1 MKRLLIALLC
11 LSAFPTSYVFAQSA
25 DALTEDLVVFA
36 RKRAESS
43 FDVPASVT
51 ALDRNTLELL
61 NVNNLGDLTVGIPN
75 VSFDDIGTFKGVANF
90 QIRGLGINASIP
102 SIDPTVGVFIDGV
115 YQGSN
120 HGVLLDSFDIESIQ
134 VLKGPQGTLFGRNV
148 TAGAVLIT
156 TGSPTDEFTSKARVA
171 MDGIGSPGGGLNKY
185 IQYRVGGPIADGWKG
200 SFSAHLNR
208 DSGWF
213 KNDATDDEHGMNNQ
227 ESFRATLIHD
237 YSDRTTFTFK
247 AENTDIKGD
256 GSAGQCHANAAAQ
269 TCNGDTIQD
278 RNSHGMSN
286 DFTGF
291 YEADARSATFTVNH
305 DLDNGEITYIY
316 GTKSLETL
324 SAGDIDA
331 TAVQSFHAPG
341 FLDHDQSSHEL
352 RWTGNVLENGTL
364 TVGLFDYT
372 SDLRYHEGRTLAAA
386 GGLNQDGG
394 GLYGVDQQAIF
405 ASLDY
410 NLTDNLE
417 VTIGVRDTDED
428 KEAAIASLNK
438 GTNMTS
444 HASTAHDDWADIMT
458 RSCNVLL
465 GTCTLDFNDS
475 QSYSNTSS
483 KLGAK
488 YTIDSDQMVYFS
500 RAVSFRSGAYNLRNT
515 NSDTTA
521 FPPGPTLVEEVT
533 SYEIGYKIDFEGG
546 KATFAIF
553 DTEVENMQRE
563 LNEADAATN
572 SVNQMVTNVGD
583 AEVQGIEIDAVYSLS
598 DDLVLSVGVGYI
610 DAGFS
615 RLTRDL
621 NGDGT
626 VATGPVIDAK
636 DLALE
641 LPRAAPLTWNI
652 GLNRFGSYE
661 GWTTNSRISL
671 AHRDKTFFTDNNRGF
686 INKQNVLNAGLDF
699 TSPDGSM
706 TVGLYGNNLTDEV
719 RHGGDTQLGAG
730 SYAPLLKG
738 RVIGLEATYNF

>member
-102 SIDPTVGVFIDGV
+102 SIDPTVGVFVDGV

-134 VLKGPQGTLFGRNV
+134 VVKGPQGTLFGRNV

-156 TGSPTDEFTSKARVA
+156 TGSPTDEFSSKARIA
-171 MDGIGSPGGGLNKY
+171 IDGIGSPGGGLNKY

-213 KNDATDDEHGMNNQ
+213 KNSFTDDEHGMNNQ

-237 YSDRTTFTFK
+237 FSDSTTFTFK
-247 AENTDIKGD
+247 AESSDIKGD
-256 GSAGQCHANAAAQ
+256 GSAGQCHANASTQ
-269 TCNGDTIQD
+269 TCLGEPQD
-278 RNSHGMSN
+278 RNSFNFSN
-286 DFTGF
+286 NETGL
-291 YEADARSATFTVNH
+291 YEAKTKNQTFTVNH
-305 DLDNGEITYIY
+305 DLDNGAITYIY
-316 GTKSLETL
+316 GTKSIDQI
-324 SAGDIDA
+324 SMGDIDA
-331 TAVQSFHAPG
+331 TSRQVFHAPG
-341 FLDHDQSSHEL
+341 FLDYEQDSHEL

-364 TVGLFDYT
+364 TVGIFDY
-372 SDLRYHEGRTLAAA
+372 SSELLYHEARVLA
-386 GGLNQDGG
+386 GLNWDGG
-394 GLYGVDQQAIF
+394 GDYKVDQQAIF

-417 VTIGVRDTDED
+417 VSIGVRDTDED
-428 KEAAIASLNK
+428 KSASIASLTVDRIPFADNP
-438 GTNMTS
+438 G
-444 HASTAHDDWADIMT
+444 DDWDPAVMLNRPCNILNGGCT
-458 RSCNVLL
+458 R
-465 GTCTLDFNDS
+465 DFNDA
-475 QSYSNTSS
+475 QTYSNTSS
-483 KLGAK
+483 KVGAK
-488 YTIDSDQMVYFS
+488 YTLDSDRMAYFS
-500 RAVSFRSGAYNLRNT
+500 RAVGYRSGAYNLRNT
-515 NSDTTA
+515 NADVSTY
-521 FPPGPTLVEEVT
+521 PPGPTLVEEVT
-533 SYEIGYKIDFEGG
+533 TYEVGYKMSFEGG
-546 KATFAIF
+546 KATFAVF
-553 DTEVENMQRE
+553 DTEVENLQRE
-563 LNEADAATN
+563 LNEPDPV
-572 SVNQMVTNVGD
+572 SGGVNQYVTNVGD
-583 AEVQGIEIDAVYSLS
+583 AELQGIEIDSVISLS
-598 DDLVLSVGVGYI
+598 DDLVLSLSAGYV
-610 DAGFS
+610 DAS
-615 RLTRDL
+615 YATVTKDI
-621 NGDGT
+621 NGDG
-626 VATGPVIDAK
+626 AIDAK

-641 LPRAAPLTWNI
+641 LPRAAPLTWSI

-671 AHRDKTFFTDNNRGF
+671 AHRDKSFFTDNNRGF

-699 TSPDGSM
+699 TSPDGTMSI
-706 TVGLYGNNLTDEV
+706 GIYGNNLTNEV
-719 RHGGDTQLGAG
+719 RHGGDTQLSFG
-730 SYAPLLKG
+730 SYAPLMKG
-738 RVIGLEATYNF
+738 RVIGLEGTYNF

>member
-120 HGVLLDSFDIESIQ
+120 HGVLLDSFDIETIQ

-213 KNDATDDEHGMNNQ
+213 KNDFTDDEHGMNNQ

-247 AENTDIKGD
+247 TESSDIKGD
-256 GSAGQCHANAAAQ
+256 GSAGQSHANAAAQ
-269 TCNGDTIQD
+269 FSAGRSQD
-278 RNSHGMSN
+278 RNSFTFSN
-286 DFTGF
+286 NETGI
-291 YEADARSATFTVNH
+291 YEADTKSTTFTVNH
-305 DLDNGEITYIY
+305 DLDNGAITYIY
-316 GTKSLETL
+316 GTKSIDQI
-324 SAGDIDA
+324 SMGDIDA
-331 TAVQSFHAPG
+331 TGANIFHAPG
-341 FLDHDQSSHEL
+341 FLDHEQDSHEL

-364 TVGLFDYT
+364 TVGLFDY
-372 SDLRYHEGRTLAAA
+372 SSELKYHEARVLAALA
-386 GGLNQDGG
+386 SNMDGG
-394 GLYGVDQQAIF
+394 GDYNVDQQAVF

-417 VTIGVRDTDED
+417 VSIGVRDTDED
-428 KEAAIASLNK
+428 KEASIASLNK
-438 GTNMTS
+438 NV
-444 HASTAHDDWADIMT
+444 TAFSATAGDDWDSVLIMN
-458 RSCNVLL
+458 RPCNVLN
-465 GTCTLDFNDS
+465 GGCTRDFNDA
-475 QSYSNTSS
+475 QSYSNTST

-488 YTIDSDQMVYFS
+488 YTIDSDRMAYFS
-500 RAVSFRSGAYNLRNT
+500 RAVGFRSGAYNLRNT
-515 NSDTTA
+515 NSNVLSH
-521 FPPGPTLVEEVT
+521 PPGPTLVEEVT
-533 SYEIGYKIDFEGG
+533 TYEVGYKISFEGG

-553 DTEVENMQRE
+553 DTEIEDMQRE
-563 LNEADAATN
+563 LNEADAATGA
-572 SVNQMVTNVGD
+572 VNQYVTNVGD
-583 AEVQGIEIDAVYSLS
+583 AEVQGIEIDSVISLT
-598 DDLVLSVGVGYI
+598 DDLVLSLSAGYI
-610 DAGFS
+610 DAS
-615 RLTRDL
+615 YAAVTKDIS
-621 NGDGT
+621 GDGT
-626 VATGPVIDAK
+626 VATGPIVNAA

-641 LPRAAPLTWNI
+641 LPRAAPLTWSI

-671 AHRDKTFFTDNNRGF
+671 AHRDKSFFTDNNKGF
-686 INKQNVLNAGLDF
+686 INKQNILNAGLDF

-706 TVGLYGNNLTDEV
+706 TLGIYGNNLTGEV
-719 RHGGDTQLGAG
+719 RHGGDTQLTIG
-730 SYAPLLKG
+730 SYAPLMKG

>member
-1 MKRLLIALLC
+1 MKRLLIALMC

-75 VSFDDIGTFKGVANF
+75 VSFDDIGTFKGIANF

-102 SIDPTVGVFIDGV
+102 SIDPTVGVFVDGV

-120 HGVLLDSFDIESIQ
+120 HGLLLDSFDIESIQ

-156 TGSPTDEFTSKARVA
+156 TGSPTDEFTSKARIA

-213 KNDATDDEHGMNNQ
+213 YNDATDDEHGMNNQ

-247 AENTDIKGD
+247 AESSDVKSD
-256 GSAGQCHANAAAQ
+256 GSAGQCHGNTPSQ
-269 TCNGDTIQD
+269 TCLGNAKD
-278 RNSHGMSN
+278 RNSFAFSN
-286 DFTGF
+286 DETGI
-291 YEADARSATFTVNH
+291 YEAETKAQTFTVNH
-305 DLDNGEITYIY
+305 DLDNGAITYIY
-316 GTKSLETL
+316 GTKTIDQIGI
-324 SAGDIDA
+324 GDIDA
-331 TAVQSFHAPG
+331 NNTQIFHAPS
-341 FLDHDQSSHEL
+341 FLDYEQDSHEL

-364 TVGLFDYT
+364 TVGIFDYN
-372 SDLRYHEGRTLAAA
+372 SDLKYHEGRVF
-386 GGLNQDGG
+386 GGYNWDGG
-394 GLYGVDQQAIF
+394 GDYTVDQQAIF

-417 VTIGVRDTDED
+417 VSVGVRETDED
-428 KEAAIASLNK
+428 KSTSIASLSVDRILFADNP
-438 GTNMTS
+438 G
-444 HASTAHDDWADIMT
+444 DDWDIAVMLN
-458 RSCNVLL
+458 RACNVLN
-465 GTCTLDFNDS
+465 GGCTRDFNDNKS
-475 QSYSNTSS
+475 FSNTST
-483 KLGAK
+483 KFGAK
-488 YTIDSDQMVYFS
+488 YTFDSDRMAYFS
-500 RAVSFRSGAYNLRNT
+500 RSVGFRSGAYNLRNT
-515 NSDTTA
+515 NSDVA
-521 FPPGPTLVEEVT
+521 GYPPGPTLVEEVT
-533 SYEIGYKIDFEGG
+533 TYEVGYKMSFEGG

-553 DTEVENMQRE
+553 DTEVEDLQRE
-563 LNEADAATN
+563 LNEPAPGGG
-572 SVNQMVTNVGD
+572 VNQYVTNVGD
-583 AEVQGIEIDAVYSLS
+583 AEVQGIEIDSVISLT
-598 DDLVLSVGVGYI
+598 DDLVLSLSAGYV
-610 DAGFS
+610 DAS
-615 RLTRDL
+615 YATVTKDI
-621 NGDGT
+621 NGDGA
-626 VATGPVIDAK
+626 VDAK
-636 DLALE
+636 DLALN
-641 LPRAAPLTWNI
+641 LPRAAPLTWSV

-671 AHRDKTFFTDNNRGF
+671 AHRDKSFYTDSNTGF

-699 TSPDGSM
+699 TSPDGIMSI
-706 TVGLYGNNLTDEV
+706 GIYGNNLTNEV
-719 RHGGDTQLGAG
+719 RHGGDTQLTFG
-730 SYAPLLKG
+730 SYAPLMKG